1 MSERERERER
11 DMVIFPDT
19 SVYKKNT
26 IFAPYKGPQTYNV
39 LGYMNTAD
47 VKGMVHRKS
56 LVRIRN

>member
-1 MSERERERER
+1 
-11 DMVIFPDT
+11 MVIFPDT
-19 SVYKKNT
+19 SVYEKNT